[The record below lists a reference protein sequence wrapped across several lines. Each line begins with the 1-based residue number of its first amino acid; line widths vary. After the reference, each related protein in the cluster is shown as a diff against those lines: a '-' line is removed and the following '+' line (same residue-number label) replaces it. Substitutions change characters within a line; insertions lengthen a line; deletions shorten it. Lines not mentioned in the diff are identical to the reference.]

1 MEERID
7 AGQGRLATS
16 ELVYRIRAL
25 IRDQELQPGERLGSE
40 RALAQSLGISRS
52 DLRMALA
59 VLEASHEVIRK
70 IGRAGGIVVSDG
82 RLERNINTV
91 ESLPT
96 IARRQGMRVS
106 SKVLQAFRHTVA
118 ETARRASDG
127 LRHHPSALYRRPAA
141 VFGTFAPARISV
153 SDVPDSRA
161 DHGVLHDVR
170 A

>member
-1 MEERID
+1 MEDRID

-96 IARRQGMRVS
+96 IARR
-106 SKVLQAFRHTVA
+106 
-118 ETARRASDG
+118 
-127 LRHHPSALYRRPAA
+127 
-141 VFGTFAPARISV
+141 
-153 SDVPDSRA
+153 
-161 DHGVLHDVR
+161 
-170 A
+170 